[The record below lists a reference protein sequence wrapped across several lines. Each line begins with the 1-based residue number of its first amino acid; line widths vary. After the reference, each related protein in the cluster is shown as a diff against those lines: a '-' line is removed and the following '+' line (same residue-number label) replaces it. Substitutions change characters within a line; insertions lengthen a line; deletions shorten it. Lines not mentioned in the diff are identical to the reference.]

1 MSGKHHSNEQL
12 SASKAQSLADRK
24 LASKQKASKLQSKAD
39 SDAVPKHGL

>member
-12 SASKAQSLADRK
+12 SASKEQSRADRK
-24 LASKQKASKLQSKAD
+24 LANKQEASKHQSKAD